1 MKSNITPELFQFTAQ
16 PPWYGI
22 RGNAM
27 LFIGGAIALLSM
39 VAPNV
44 YMLGG
49 DVSWIPVI
57 GIILLLVGV
66 FRCIDGL
73 ASNTAQVLMYNIQGG
88 VLDVVVGFLVIFSPN
103 SEVNYLNLLIVGYLL
118 TQGIYRNILLSVAE
132 IPNPRSSRI
141 TGVISIVLG
150 LMIWIDWPASMWFI
164 AFSMSVDISFRGWA
178 MIAMA
183 SSLKKETMST
193 EN

>member
-1 MKSNITPELFQFTAQ
+1 
-16 PPWYGI
+16 
-22 RGNAM
+22 M

>member
-16 PPWYGI
+16 PAWYGI

-183 SSLKKETMST
+183 SSLKKETIST

>member
-16 PPWYGI
+16 PAWYGI

>member
-16 PPWYGI
+16 PAWYGI

-27 LFIGGAIALLSM
+27 LFIGGAIAILSM

>member
-16 PPWYGI
+16 PAWYGI

-57 GIILLLVGV
+57 GILLLLVGV

-183 SSLKKETMST
+183 SSLKKETIST